1 MSLDRYNCIKNAY
14 VHQDKLVNCKAKFV
28 YLKCFRHSSVSGAGT
43 AYPSGASSSILLCG
57 LCCLFFS
64 FLCNV
69 CSSLFGL
76 VCFFASFPFQCCL
89 SFDLRL
95 TFELLNAYNFE
106 TCFAT
111 LYDCTLRRVS
121 RVFCVILKRLVL
133 LGCIVGFE
141 LPCLILVVWE
151 LSIFLFVFIGFGE
164 FLNFCVPLVFYGNLK
179 TSCVPLVFNGI

>member
-1 MSLDRYNCIKNAY
+1 
-14 VHQDKLVNCKAKFV
+14 
-28 YLKCFRHSSVSGAGT
+28 
-43 AYPSGASSSILLCG
+43 
-57 LCCLFFS
+57 
-64 FLCNV
+64 
-69 CSSLFGL
+69 L

-141 LPCLILVVWE
+141 LPCLILVFWE